1 MKLYL
6 ILAFIGAALAD
17 AKFESQCAQKPDPGF
32 CKARLPRWFLNT
44 TTGKCEKF
52 SYSGCGGNQNRFLIK
67 EKCELTCIT
76 EMQNHLLLSTFG
88 EKKARKPG
96 GHLNRAV
103 DEVSKPSSD
112 SYAAGRHTPVF
123 ARRLSLV
130 STSTQEASPAA
141 RSSTAG
147 AIATGTISLQY
158 VTAWIHAGQ
167 ARLVTPDRVR
177 RRRLR
182 STLYFVSITGE
193 IA

>member
-88 EKKARKPG
+88 EKKARKPAFVGFVCSRPPYTGLCKALVPRFYFDSRSKSCRPFIYG
-96 GHLNRAV
+96 GC
-103 DEVSKPSSD
+103 D
-112 SYAAGRHTPVF
+112 SNGNNF
-123 ARRLSLV
+123 ATIRDCMD
-130 STSTQEASPAA
+130 TCG
-141 RSSTAG
+141 AG
-147 AIATGTISLQY
+147 AFGHT
-158 VTAWIHAGQ
+158 
-167 ARLVTPDRVR
+167 RPR
-177 RRRLR
+177 
-182 STLYFVSITGE
+182 
-193 IA
+193 

>member
-103 DEVSKPSSD
+103 DEVSKVGMKEERKSLRRIRMQQ
-112 SYAAGRHTPVF
+112 AAIHR
-123 ARRLSLV
+123 
-130 STSTQEASPAA
+130 
-141 RSSTAG
+141 
-147 AIATGTISLQY
+147 SLQG
-158 VTAWIHAGQ
+158 ACPSFLL
-167 ARLVTPDRVR
+167 RLKKQVLPPVHLRRVR
-177 RRRLR
+177 
-182 STLYFVSITGE
+182 
-193 IA
+193 